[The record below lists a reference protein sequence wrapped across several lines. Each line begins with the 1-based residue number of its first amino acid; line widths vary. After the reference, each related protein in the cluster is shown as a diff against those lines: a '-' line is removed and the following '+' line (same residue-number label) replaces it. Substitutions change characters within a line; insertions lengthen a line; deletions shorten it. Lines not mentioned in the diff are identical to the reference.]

1 MYEYSYNS
9 GEYICL
15 DCIDNYAYCEECECY
30 EYAEK
35 IDEYVD
41 EYGDSHFVCSDCKN
55 NVIYNCDHCGCEYY
69 YTGKFEN
76 IACCEECNEA
86 LNEAE
91 DEEQYVD
98 SQIMQARKNLVY
110 IIQNVHT
117 MY

>member
-1 MYEYSYNS
+1 M
-9 GEYICL
+9 
-15 DCIDNYAYCEECECY
+15 
-30 EYAEK
+30 
-35 IDEYVD
+35 D

-91 DEEQYVD
+91 DEE
-98 SQIMQARKNLVY
+98 
-110 IIQNVHT
+110 
-117 MY
+117 